1 MMKTL
6 VRLFHGF
13 ESALLYLLVML
24 LVGLS
29 VYQIV
34 LRNVF
39 ESGLYWADPLMR
51 VIVLWL
57 ALVGAMMASR
67 EGGHIK
73 IDVLSHYL
81 SARVLLV
88 MRSITAIFSAAICFI
103 AAYYSVVF
111 VLDEREYGVAAFA
124 DVPAWWCE
132 AIIPVG
138 LLVIGLRFV
147 IEAFSPAREEVVSA

>member
-1 MMKTL
+1 MKL
-6 VRLFHGF
+6 LLRCVHGV
-13 ESALLYLLVML
+13 ESALLYLLVTL
-24 LVGLS
+24 LLGLS

-39 ESGLYWADPLMR
+39 DGGLYWADPLLR

-57 ALVGAMMASR
+57 AMVGAMVASR

-81 SARVLLV
+81 GERALAYTGVL
-88 MRSITAIFSAAICFI
+88 TALFSAAVCFI
-103 AAYYSVVF
+103 AAWYGTLF
-111 VLDEREYGVAAFA
+111 VAEEREYGMTAFA

-132 AIIPVG
+132 AIIPFG
-138 LLVIGLRFV
+138 LLVIGLRFLL
-147 IEAFSPAREEVVSA
+147 EAWQVMRGGKAP